1 MFLYK
6 YVIRNS
12 QVNNPLRRVFEQ
24 YRFMH
29 YRISRILHP
38 VGVLK
43 VTLTTQVLLDL
54 TVQPLES
61 TTHHEGHLAEDV
73 TAREQRAFRWLTCF
87 NRCVVTPVEVW

>member
-6 YVIRNS
+6 YVIRSS

-24 YRFMH
+24 YHFMS

-43 VTLTTQVLLDL
+43 VTFTTQVLLDV
-54 TVQPLES
+54 TVKSLES
-61 TTHHEGHLAEDV
+61 TTRREGHLAEDV
-73 TAREQRAFRWLTCF
+73 TAGEQHAFRWLTCF
-87 NRCVVTPVEVW
+87 N